1 MTCGEEAT
9 RASYQKGCRCGG
21 CTTKNR
27 EYAREAYRRNA
38 RRRNA
43 GVTKE
48 RIVRLLKSG
57 FTLAQIAEFTR
68 VSRSTL
74 YLIVKTGKQMVNAS
88 TERKVEGYVNGR

>member
-1 MTCGEEAT
+1 M
-9 RASYQKGCRCGG
+9 
-21 CTTKNR
+21 
-27 EYAREAYRRNA
+27 
-38 RRRNA
+38 
-43 GVTKE
+43 TKE